1 MSSYRWEKAKFG
13 LKVAVTTLLGLWI
26 IIFVA
31 QNADESSK
39 VSWVFRRVDTNVA
52 IIILVSLIV
61 GAVTGI
67 LLFALARRKRKE

>member
-31 QNADESSK
+31 QNADESAK